1 MKILRKIAF
10 VSMILVA
17 VLVSCGSGTAET
29 PAEGEQAAGSGEGA
43 QEARPENDGAD
54 SGGSRNAAET
64 GPESE
69 PSSTDAAR
77 RQALSFQDAFRDVAR
92 EVAPEVVEVNVV
104 DVVDVEQQ
112 SPFEFF
118 FGPDGEDGGD
128 GDGRQYR
135 RQGLGSGVIVRRNGE
150 TTYAVTNAHVV
161 SEVDEVSVVLNDDRE
176 FDAEIVGTDSRL
188 DIALLSF
195 EAPGDVPVASF
206 GNSNDLQ
213 VGDWVVAV
221 GNPLGFQS
229 TVTTGI
235 VSALGRSAPQQ
246 GRAVS
251 NITDFIQTD
260 AAINPGNSGG
270 ALANLEGEI
279 IGINTWIA
287 SRSGGS
293 VGIGFAIP
301 SNNVEKAV
309 NDFIEEGQV
318 VYGWLGVSIG
328 DANPQLYPNI
338 REDMGLG
345 DTSGAM
351 VFNVYSGS
359 PAENDGI
366 LPGDFITSANGENIE
381 NANQLTRIVG
391 NLSPGESIDFGLVR
405 YGSPRRVNVDI
416 TQRRP
421 ERELQ
426 EQLSRVWPGMYVINI
441 TDELRERLDIGR
453 RRSGVIVRAAVQGSP
468 AAQSGIRQ
476 GDLVT
481 EVNGRSV
488 ESMQDFYRALNE
500 RGDRGDDLTIV
511 RRGETLERR
520 ITP

>member
-1 MKILRKIAF
+1 MKIIRKFAF
-10 VSMILVA
+10 VAMIVA
-17 VLVSCGSGTAET
+17 VVLVSCGSGTAEM
-29 PAEGEQAAGSGEGA
+29 PAEA
-43 QEARPENDGAD
+43 EAEP
-54 SGGSRNAAET
+54 GGSAGAGVDAESQSAT
-64 GPESE
+64 
-69 PSSTDAAR
+69 SSTDPAR

-104 DVVDVEQQ
+104 NVVNVEQQ

-118 FGPDGEDGGD
+118 FGPDGGDGGD
-128 GDGRQYR
+128 GEGRQYR

-161 SEVDEVSVVLNDDRE
+161 SEVDEVSVVLHDDRE

-188 DIALLSF
+188 DLALLSF
-195 EAPGDVPVASF
+195 EAPGNVPVATF

-229 TVTTGI
+229 TVTAGI

-251 NITDFIQTD
+251 NISDFIQTD

-301 SNNVEKAV
+301 ANNVEKAV

-328 DANPQLYPNI
+328 DANPQQYPNI

-359 PAENDGI
+359 PADNDGI
-366 LPGDFITSANGENIE
+366 LPGDFITSANGENVE

-391 NLSPGESIDFGLVR
+391 NLSPGQSIDFGLVR

-421 ERELQ
+421 ESELQ
-426 EQLSRVWPGMYVINI
+426 QQIGRVWPGMYVINLN
-441 TDELRERLDIGR
+441 DELRERLDIGR
-453 RRSGVIVRAAVQGSP
+453 RRSGVVVRAAVQGSP

-476 GDLVT
+476 GDLIT

-488 ESMQDFYRALNE
+488 ESMQDFYRELNQ

-520 ITP
+520 MTP

>member
-1 MKILRKIAF
+1 MQLIRKFAF
-10 VSMILVA
+10 VTLVVVA
-17 VLVSCGSGTAET
+17 VLVSCGSGSPEP
-29 PAEGEQAAGSGEGA
+29 PAEGDAAEDGS
-43 QEARPENDGAD
+43 
-54 SGGSRNAAET
+54 SGG
-64 GPESE
+64 GESARQVE
-69 PSSTDAAR
+69 RERDRSQSTESSTDAAR
-77 RQALSFQDAFRDVAR
+77 RQALDFQDAFREVSRD
-92 EVAPEVVEVNVV
+92 VAPEVVEVNVV
-104 DVVDVEQQ
+104 DVVDVEQR

-118 FGPDGEDGGD
+118 FGPDGGD
-128 GDGRQYR
+128 DDEGDGREYR

-161 SEVDEVSVVLNDDRE
+161 SEVDEVSVVLHDERE
-176 FDAEIVGTDSRL
+176 FEAEVVGSDTRL
-188 DIALLSF
+188 DLALLSF
-195 EAPGDVPVASF
+195 EAPDDVPVATF

-246 GRAVS
+246 GQAVS

-279 IGINTWIA
+279 VGINTWIA
-287 SRSGGS
+287 SRSGGN

-301 SNNVEKAV
+301 ANNVEKAV

-328 DANPQLYPNI
+328 DANPQQYPNI

-345 DTSGAM
+345 DTDGAM

-359 PAENDGI
+359 PADNDGI
-366 LPGDFITSANGENIE
+366 LPGDFITSIDGETVE
-381 NANQLTRIVG
+381 NSNQLTRIVG
-391 NLSPGESIDFGLVR
+391 NLTPGESIDVELVR
-405 YGSPRRVNVDI
+405 YGSTRRVNVDI

-421 ERELQ
+421 ESELE
-426 EQLSRVWPGMYVINI
+426 EQLSMIWPGMYVINLS
-441 TDELRERLDIGR
+441 DELRERLDIGR
-453 RRSGVIVRAAVQGSP
+453 RQSGVIVRAAVQGSP
-468 AAQSGIRQ
+468 TAQSGVRQ
-476 GDLVT
+476 GDLIT
-481 EVNGRSV
+481 EVNGRDV

-500 RGDRGDDLTIV
+500 DGERGDDLTIV